1 MATTIDMETLKET
14 NSIAERKLA
23 EARSVFE
30 TPEQKKRRENQKYL
44 DNVDKVL
51 RPKKA

>member
-1 MATTIDMETLKET
+1 MAKTYDENGKVTSTIT
-14 NSIAERKLA
+14 ERKLA